1 MGLERDLERDWGLE
15 VGSCIEPYG
24 LFNYLNPEMEKLL
37 PSQKKK
43 IGDGKFLLI
52 ICLCLEE
59 NIWR

>member
-43 IGDGKFLLI
+43 NRRWKIPSHYMPVS
-52 ICLCLEE
+52 
-59 NIWR
+59 